1 MKVIL
6 HKIVQCFLTSHAS
19 PATKLSYS
27 SLPTP
32 FDMIEVLSSWP
43 WATYTKAILCVS
55 RLEERKN
62 HTYYSDISHT
72 YNQLHFSP
80 RFSLVTSF
88 PCTSTACTSFP
99 ALIKDYKFSRA
110 FHRFQTF
117 PRFLPFTTFPA
128 FTDGHM
134 FSRTF
139 YLTRFYFEFWFA
151 NLAACKASLVLAQ
164 WFLWG
169 NSNSNNSIPLSTF
182 AHHRLLSRFF
192 NSRKKRSV
200 FFNRSILAL
209 WTKDNREQIFLAALK
224 SPVHQQSQ
232 PQ

>member
-1 MKVIL
+1 MFSYL
-6 HKIVQCFLTSHAS
+6 PRQPCHKALIFLTTHTVRHDRSLVFLTLGNVHQ
-19 PATKLSYS
+19 SY
-27 SLPTP
+27 
-32 FDMIEVLSSWP
+32 FV
-43 WATYTKAILCVS
+43 
-55 RLEERKN
+55 RLTTGGKEKS
-62 HTYYSDISHT
+62 YLL
-72 YNQLHFSP
+72 QWHFSHLQP
-80 RFSLVTSF
+80 ASF
-88 PCTSTACTSFP
+88 FP
-99 ALIKDYKFSRA
+99 ALFISYKFSLHFHRLHQFSRA

-134 FSRTF
+134 FSCTF

-224 SPVHQQSQ
+224 SPVQQQSQ